1 MENKILRVKGST
13 NPISLASTIAHS
25 VYAGEDVTLR
35 AIGPGPV
42 NQAVKGVIIA
52 QSYVGAKGKR
62 LSIIPG
68 FADVEME
75 DGIVS
80 AVVLRVLA
88 E

>member
-62 LSIIPG
+62 LSIVPG